1 MDKDSLHHKTITI
14 NIASGNEKFYSVG
27 SMISLSSAHWT
38 GEKSIDFKIP
48 PRCSS
53 DIRLATYPTHLLSH
67 PLDSEPF
74 IGRKPYDK
82 GSPDPRLPLRNM
94 RQQLLMT
101 HVIIPF
107 LAHHITSHPTFQ
119 PNFST
124 VRSCEI
130 ASPMHPASYHPPP
143 LPPLSAC
150 SLSSFLF
157 PSSTRPTDFAF
168 PCTILPSGGS
178 IVSPLRVSNRFA
190 GQPNPSSEGQS
201 AEMEPSWSVMWFDMS
216 SAQTRRAAAE
226 GSCNTWGLGRRQGTD
241 FLLLNKERRGLLS
254 VLRSISQMVMSSD
267 VASLSAILA

>member
-1 MDKDSLHHKTITI
+1 MHLHWAAGAGFCRKDLHNLQSVHTLPIDKDSLHHKTITI

-74 IGRKPYDK
+74 ICRKPYDK

-107 LAHHITSHPTFQ
+107 LAHHITSH
-119 PNFST
+119 
-124 VRSCEI
+124 V
-130 ASPMHPASYHPPP
+130 PAEFF
-143 LPPLSAC
+143 AC
-150 SLSSFLF
+150 SFL
-157 PSSTRPTDFAF
+157 
-168 PCTILPSGGS
+168 
-178 IVSPLRVSNRFA
+178 
-190 GQPNPSSEGQS
+190 
-201 AEMEPSWSVMWFDMS
+201 
-216 SAQTRRAAAE
+216 
-226 GSCNTWGLGRRQGTD
+226 
-241 FLLLNKERRGLLS
+241 
-254 VLRSISQMVMSSD
+254 
-267 VASLSAILA
+267 